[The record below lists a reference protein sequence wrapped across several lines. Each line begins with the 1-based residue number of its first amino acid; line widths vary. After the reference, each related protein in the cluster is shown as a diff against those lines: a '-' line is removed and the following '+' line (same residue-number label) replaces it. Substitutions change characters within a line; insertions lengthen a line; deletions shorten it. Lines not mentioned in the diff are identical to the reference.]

1 MNPALVDL
9 LAVQDIDLATDR
21 LRHRREHLSERAEID
36 AISVALRGVEGDLA
50 LAERDLKLAETSEA
64 EAEAELATYEGRAQ
78 AVERRLYSGEVSA
91 ARDLQAMAADLESV
105 RERASHLEDR
115 VLELLEEREPLEA
128 RVTSL
133 AAELSELSERRAGLE
148 VALGAAEQEV
158 DDELAAV
165 TGPRAEM
172 AAKVPPTLVASYERL
187 RRRLGGVGV
196 ARVVGSHCDG
206 CHLTLSAME
215 LEAIRHLRDDEV
227 ATCEQCSR
235 ILVLTGG

>member
-1 MNPALVDL
+1 LNPALIDL
-9 LAVQDIDLATDR
+9 LALQDLDLAADR
-21 LRHRREHLSERAEID
+21 LRHRRDHRPERVEMD
-36 AISVALRGVEGDLA
+36 AVSAAMRSVEGDLA
-50 LAERDLKLAETSEA
+50 LAERELKSVEVSEA
-64 EAEAELATYEGRAQ
+64 EAEADLANYEGRAE

-105 RERASHLEDR
+105 RARASHLEDR

-133 AAELSELSERRAGLE
+133 AAELEGLSERRAGLE
-148 VALGAAEQEV
+148 VALAASVHEV
-158 DDELAAV
+158 DDELAEV
-165 TGPRAEM
+165 TGPRAGV

-187 RRRLGGVGV
+187 RGRLGGVGV

-215 LEAIRHLRDDEV
+215 LEAIRHLRDDDV

-235 ILVLTGG
+235 ILVLTAS